1 MVKLTV
7 KIVSMQDA
15 DKFNKLC
22 SKFDCDMDLQ
32 SGKYYVDAKSIMGIF
47 SLDLSKPLILNA
59 DTDDESKVKETFAD
73 FLSERNNHDTYFK
86 KEEHLPVQQI
96 RKSSHGNR
104 TS

>member
-15 DKFNKLC
+15 DKFTKLC

-32 SGKYYVDAKSIMGIF
+32 SGKYYGDAKSIMEIF

-59 DTDDESKVKETFAD
+59 GTEDEQKIKETFAD
-73 FLSERNNHDTYFK
+73 FIG
-86 KEEHLPVQQI
+86 EE
-96 RKSSHGNR
+96 
-104 TS
+104 

>member
-47 SLDLSKPLILNA
+47 SLDLSKLNA
-59 DTDDESKVKETFAD
+59 DTDDEAKVKETFAD
-73 FLSERNNHDTYFK
+73 FIG
-86 KEEHLPVQQI
+86 EE
-96 RKSSHGNR
+96 
-104 TS
+104 

>member
-7 KIVSMQDA
+7 NIVSMQDA

-47 SLDLSKPLILNA
+47 SLDLSKPLVLDA
-59 DTDDESKVKETFAD
+59 GADDEQKIKETFAD
-73 FLSERNNHDTYFK
+73 FIG
-86 KEEHLPVQQI
+86 EE
-96 RKSSHGNR
+96 
-104 TS
+104 